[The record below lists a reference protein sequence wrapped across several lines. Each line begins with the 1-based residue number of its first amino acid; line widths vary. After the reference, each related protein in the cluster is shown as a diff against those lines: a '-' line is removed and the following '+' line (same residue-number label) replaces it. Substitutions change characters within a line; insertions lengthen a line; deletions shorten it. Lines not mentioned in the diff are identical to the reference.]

1 MPNIGEYEETRARF
15 VWETPSRFNFGRDV
29 IDRQPADKPAM
40 IWLGVDGSER
50 RLTFGDVSEA
60 SNRFANAAREM
71 GVRRGDRVLVIAGK
85 RPEWHTI
92 LVGLLKLGAVA
103 IPCAEQLRTKD
114 LRYRAEHSGAS
125 TVISS
130 AAGIQEMEAIRGEIE
145 GLRIFISLDE
155 AEDHEGWEPYGRLT
169 STASGSFTA
178 EDTAASEGALMLY
191 TSGTTSNPKGVWHT
205 HGYTHAKRV
214 EAYYWLDLQEG
225 DRLWCTSGTGW
236 AKSIWNV
243 FLGPWSHGTELFVHE
258 GGFDPAERL
267 RLIERYGIT
276 VLCQAPTE
284 YRLLANSPE
293 LEGADLSGIRHAVSA
308 GEPLNAA
315 IVERFRELHGLTI
328 YDGYGQTENTLLV
341 GNFPGMEVKPGSMGR
356 ALPGCDVKIID
367 ENGEECPAD
376 EPGDIALYGNFP
388 AMFKEYYEQPDATE
402 ATRRGDFYVTGDRAI
417 RDEDDYLWFMS
428 RADDVILSAG
438 YRIGPFEVESAL
450 IEHPAV
456 VESAAVSSPDAD
468 RGSVVK
474 AFVVLASG
482 YEASDELVGELQDHC
497 KRVTAPYKY
506 PRRVEFVAEL
516 PKTAS
521 GKIRRVELR
530 ERETAAEPAG

>member
-1 MPNIGEYEETRARF
+1 MPNIGDYEETRAHF
-15 VWETPSRFNFGRDV
+15 VWETPERFNFGRDV
-29 IDRQPADKPAM
+29 IDRHPPDRPAM
-40 IWLGVDGSER
+40 IWLGTDGSER

-85 RPEWHTI
+85 RPEWHAM

-103 IPCAEQLRTKD
+103 IPCAEQLRAKD
-114 LRYRAEHSGAS
+114 LRYRAEHSGA
-125 TVISS
+125 TAVISS
-130 AAGIQEMEAIRGEIE
+130 EAVMEEVDAIRDGLES
-145 GLRIFISLDE
+145 LRIFISLDE
-155 AEDHEGWEPYGRLT
+155 SNEHEGWESYERLT
-169 STASGSFTA
+169 SEASGSFTA

-214 EAYYWLDLQEG
+214 EAYYWLDLRED

-243 FLGPWSHGTELFVHE
+243 FLGPWSHGTEIFVDE

-267 RLIERYGIT
+267 RLIELYGIT

-293 LEGADLSGIRHAVSA
+293 LENADLSGIRHAVSA

-315 IVERFRELHGLTI
+315 VVERFRELHDLTV

-341 GNFPGMEVKPGSMGR
+341 GNFPGLEVKPGSMGKP
-356 ALPGCDVKIID
+356 LPGCDVRIID
-367 ENGEECPAD
+367 EHGQETPAG
-376 EPGDIALYGNFP
+376 EPGDIALRPDIP
-388 AMFKEYYEQPDATE
+388 AMFEEYYDQPDATE
-402 ATRRGDFYVTGDRAI
+402 TTRRGEFYVTGDRAV
-417 RDEDDYLWFMS
+417 RDEDGYLWFMS

-456 VESAAVSSPDAD
+456 VESAAVASPDAD

-482 YEASDELVGELQDHC
+482 YEASDELVDELQEHC

-506 PRRVEFVAEL
+506 PRRVEFVDDL

-530 ERETAAEPAG
+530 DREA

>member
-1 MPNIGEYEETRARF
+1 MPNIGGYEETRASF
-15 VWETPSRFNFGRDV
+15 VWETPERFNFGRDV
-29 IDRQPADKPAM
+29 IDRQPADRPAT
-40 IWLGVDGSER
+40 IWLGMAGTER
-50 RLTFGDVSEA
+50 RLTFGDLSEA
-60 SNRFANAAREM
+60 SNRFANAAREL

-85 RPEWHTI
+85 RPEWHI
-92 LVGLLKLGAVA
+92 MLIGLLKLGAVA
-103 IPCAEQLRTKD
+103 IPCAEQLRAKD
-114 LRYRAEHSGAS
+114 LRYRAGHSRA
-125 TVISS
+125 TAVISS
-130 AAGIQEMEAIRGEIE
+130 AACMGEVDAIRDELDD
-145 GLRIFISLDE
+145 LRIFISLDE
-155 AEDHEGWEPYGRLT
+155 ERAGWESYREVT
-169 STASGSFTA
+169 SRASGEFSA
-178 EDTAASEGALMLY
+178 EDTEASDGALMLY

-214 EAYYWLDLQEG
+214 QAYYWLDLQER

-243 FLGPWSHGTELFVHE
+243 FLGPWSLGTEIFVHE

-293 LEGADLSGIRHAVSA
+293 LESADLSSIRHAVSA

-315 IVERFRELHGLTI
+315 VVERFRELHGLTV

-341 GNFPGMEVKPGSMGR
+341 GNFPGMHVKPGSMGKP
-356 ALPGCDVKIID
+356 LPGCEVKIID
-367 ENGEECPAD
+367 ENGEECPPN
-376 EPGDIALYGNFP
+376 EPGDIALHSNIP
-388 AMFKEYYEQPDATE
+388 AMFEEYYEQPDATE
-402 ATRRGDFYVTGDRAI
+402 ATRRGEFYVTGDRAV

-450 IEHPAV
+450 IEHSAV
-456 VESAAVSSPDAD
+456 VESAAVASPEAD

-482 YEASDELVGELQDHC
+482 YEGSEELVKELQEHC

-506 PRRVEFVAEL
+506 PRRVEFMDEL

-530 ERETAAEPAG
+530 EREAVAGTAG